1 MLHPVEV
8 PPNADNRTF
17 NVCDILGEL
26 DRDERGNII
35 VLQNSEGHHVD
46 KTGERTNARG
56 YLQDAQTGD
65 ILENHTK

>member
-46 KTGERTNARG
+46 KTGERTNVRG
-56 YLQDAQTGD
+56 YLQDAQSGA